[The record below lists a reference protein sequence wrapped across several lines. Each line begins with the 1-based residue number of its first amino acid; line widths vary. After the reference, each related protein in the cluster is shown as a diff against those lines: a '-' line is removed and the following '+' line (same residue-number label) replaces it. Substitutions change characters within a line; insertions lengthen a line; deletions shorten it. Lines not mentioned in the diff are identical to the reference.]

1 MFLTRSARRGGGAP
15 GVVVACKGRNGRGR
29 RRHIQRTGLE
39 VLVEASVTCTS
50 LVPSEETSLAGTDTT
65 TAVSDQEVMWTPPAP
80 VEVSEP
86 NETDPWAAPEVL
98 PVDGQ
103 GEGAGR
109 R

>member
-1 MFLTRSARRGGGAP
+1 MLSLPVKEETAAAA
-15 GVVVACKGRNGRGR
+15 GVTYSG
-29 RRHIQRTGLE
+29 TGLE

>member
-1 MFLTRSARRGGGAP
+1 MLSLPVKEETAAAA
-15 GVVVACKGRNGRGR
+15 GVTYSG
-29 RRHIQRTGLE
+29 TGLE

-80 VEVSEP
+80 LEVSEP
-86 NETDPWAAPEVL
+86 RDRSLGAPEVL

-109 R
+109 RN